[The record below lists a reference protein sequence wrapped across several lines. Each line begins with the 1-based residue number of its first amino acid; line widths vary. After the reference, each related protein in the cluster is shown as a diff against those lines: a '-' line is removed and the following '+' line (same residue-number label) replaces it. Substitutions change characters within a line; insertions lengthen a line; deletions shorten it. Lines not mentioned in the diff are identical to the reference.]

1 MGGWVGVGVCLS
13 LCLCLSRVG
22 ACSWSSRF
30 LCVDSVPSHAGTS
43 SSRLPREGSGMTFVS
58 PWTSAKIFY
67 LHAYLTLVEVENSRN
82 PWNFEEAVRALVFS
96 VADKKS
102 GAFWFCSSVRGLLLL
117 SGSFK
122 GVFFIPKSMGFKG
135 VFFIPP
141 LTVEAR
147 LFFCFLFPFLE
158 ISLLDTIIDSSVL
171 RVFFPPSLVSLFTFV
186 FYLLG
191 DFLNFLLIYIYIYI
205 FF

>member
-1 MGGWVGVGVCLS
+1 
-13 LCLCLSRVG
+13 
-22 ACSWSSRF
+22 
-30 LCVDSVPSHAGTS
+30 
-43 SSRLPREGSGMTFVS
+43 
-58 PWTSAKIFY
+58 
-67 LHAYLTLVEVENSRN
+67 
-82 PWNFEEAVRALVFS
+82 
-96 VADKKS
+96 
-102 GAFWFCSSVRGLLLL
+102 
-117 SGSFK
+117 
-122 GVFFIPKSMGFKG
+122 MGFKG

-191 DFLNFLLIYIYIYI
+191 DFLNFLLIYIYI
-205 FF
+205 FFLMFNFSCKFLCLNSLCCLKLFLLKRSPQYSILV

>member
-1 MGGWVGVGVCLS
+1 MPVNARTSVPRPSIRTSSQGAVHIASSPRDGPHHSSFHDLLS
-13 LCLCLSRVG
+13 FPSVQAVPGLSRVG

-43 SSRLPREGSGMTFVS
+43 SSRLPREGSGMNLVS
-58 PWTSAKIFY
+58 PWTSAKIFSY

-122 GVFFIPKSMGFKG
+122 GVFFIP
-135 VFFIPP
+135 P

-171 RVFFPPSLVSLFTFV
+171 RVFFPHL
-186 FYLLG
+186 
-191 DFLNFLLIYIYIYI
+191 
-205 FF
+205 